1 MTVDEPSRN
10 STRVVGVPPL
20 FWMLGLLVV
29 VSFAVRL
36 AALKFW
42 GTGTI
47 SADSAEYA
55 SIAENLRKGIG
66 YVGIATPGLELNLP
80 PLFPL
85 LIAAASFVTK
95 SYSDAGRLVS
105 IVFGTLLPLPVFG
118 IASRLFNRRTAWVA
132 AALAI
137 FHPVLVNL
145 SFTVW
150 SEGPY
155 ATLLLT
161 AVYVVLRALERST
174 TRKWALVGVIL
185 GLAYLIRQEAAAPM
199 LLAVVF
205 QVTSTEGSL
214 ALKAKRAIVALAVF
228 AALITPEVMFLY
240 RSTGT
245 VRLEGKSAMLFYLSN
260 RVFAAQASL
269 EGNRSSTDRGDQMS
283 SLPNVESW
291 EPWTV
296 KWASSAINA
305 DLQPT
310 GVWMRPNEDVIRE
323 THPTPKLLVQV
334 VRTAVRLNAPK
345 FLEAL
350 SSKWLGAPF
359 LSALALLGVVRR
371 PWRRPLASKCLFV
384 MLVPA
389 LAIVATFSNILNVSR
404 FYFVLIPFLLI
415 WAANGLVQVGH
426 WAMTTSA
433 AAACGWLSPAAAAW
447 IVPGLLALGMI
458 IYSVNAVRGLY
469 EFLSD
474 SSYTLIDRQVGLWIH
489 KQQEDPVRIMDLQLN
504 IAFEGDEQF
513 VNFPY
518 CSADLALR
526 FLDSAKVD
534 YVVLR
539 PSERF
544 TKYYQDWVTNGIPDP
559 RAKLVYVTSGTNA
572 DQILVYHWQR
582 R

>member
-245 VRLEGKSAMLFYLSN
+245 VRLEG
-260 RVFAAQASL
+260 
-269 EGNRSSTDRGDQMS
+269 
-283 SLPNVESW
+283 
-291 EPWTV
+291 
-296 KWASSAINA
+296 
-305 DLQPT
+305 
-310 GVWMRPNEDVIRE
+310 
-323 THPTPKLLVQV
+323 
-334 VRTAVRLNAPK
+334 
-345 FLEAL
+345 
-350 SSKWLGAPF
+350 
-359 LSALALLGVVRR
+359 
-371 PWRRPLASKCLFV
+371 
-384 MLVPA
+384 
-389 LAIVATFSNILNVSR
+389 
-404 FYFVLIPFLLI
+404 
-415 WAANGLVQVGH
+415 
-426 WAMTTSA
+426 
-433 AAACGWLSPAAAAW
+433 
-447 IVPGLLALGMI
+447 
-458 IYSVNAVRGLY
+458 
-469 EFLSD
+469 
-474 SSYTLIDRQVGLWIH
+474 
-489 KQQEDPVRIMDLQLN
+489 
-504 IAFEGDEQF
+504 
-513 VNFPY
+513 
-518 CSADLALR
+518 
-526 FLDSAKVD
+526 
-534 YVVLR
+534 
-539 PSERF
+539 
-544 TKYYQDWVTNGIPDP
+544 
-559 RAKLVYVTSGTNA
+559 
-572 DQILVYHWQR
+572 
-582 R
+582 